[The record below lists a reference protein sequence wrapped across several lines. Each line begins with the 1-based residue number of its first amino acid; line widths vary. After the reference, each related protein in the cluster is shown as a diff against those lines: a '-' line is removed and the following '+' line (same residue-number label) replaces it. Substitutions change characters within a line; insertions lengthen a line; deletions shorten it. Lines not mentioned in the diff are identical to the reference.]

1 MPARIRARAV
11 AQFAPDTNGLIGQNL
26 SITYRPVADLMPA
39 LRNARTHSKKQI
51 QQLAASIRQFGF
63 INPVLT
69 DATGGIVAGHGRIEA
84 AKLLGQEHVP
94 TIRLDHLSEAERR
107 AYIIA
112 DNRLAELAGWDKDL
126 LAVELGELANL
137 EINFDI
143 EITGFDTLDIEKM
156 TSIGE
161 TTCPTEDQT
170 PGLPSVP
177 VSRLGDL
184 WLLGPHRLLCGDA
197 RDPEAFVRLMDGGEA
212 QMAFSDPPYNVRID
226 GHVCGLGKIRHREFA
241 MASGEMNDAEFTAF
255 LTSVFGNMAAVSA
268 DGAIHFLCMDWR
280 HMREMLSAGASTYSE
295 LKNLCVWNK
304 DNAGMGSF
312 YRSKHELVF
321 VFKHGTA
328 PHINTFGLGEG
339 GRYRTNVWNYP
350 GVNSLHP
357 GRDEDLAM
365 HPTVKPIAMVIDAI
379 KDCSHRNGIILDAFG
394 GSGTTLIAAHKTRRR
409 GHLLELDPAYVDV
422 TIQRW
427 EKLSGETA
435 RHAETGATFAE
446 TAAERACT
454 EEECHG

>member
-1 MPARIRARAV
+1 MPVRIRARSV
-11 AQFAPDTNGLIGQNL
+11 AQSAPDTNGLIGQNL
-26 SITYRPVADLMPA
+26 SITYRPVTDLMPA

-63 INPVLT
+63 VNPVLT
-69 DATGGIVAGHGRIEA
+69 DATGGIVAGHGRTEA
-84 AKLLGQEHVP
+84 AKLLGLSLIP
-94 TIRLDHLSEAERR
+94 TICLDHLSEAERR

-126 LAVELGELANL
+126 LALELGELANL

-156 TSIGE
+156 TAVGE
-161 TTCPTEDQT
+161 TTCPAEDQT
-170 PGLPSVP
+170 PDLPSVP
-177 VSRLGDL
+177 VSCLGDL

-197 RDPEAFVRLMDGGEA
+197 RDPEAFVRLMDDGEA

-226 GHVCGLGKIRHREFA
+226 GHVCGLGKVRHREFA
-241 MASGEMNDAEFTAF
+241 MASGEMSDAEFTAF
-255 LTSVFGNMAAVSA
+255 LATVFGSMAAVSA

-321 VFKHGTA
+321 VFKNGTA

-339 GRYRTNVWNYP
+339 GRYRTNVWDYP

-365 HPTVKPIAMVIDAI
+365 HPTVKPVAMVMDAI
-379 KDCSHRNGIILDAFG
+379 KDCSHRNGIVLDAFG

-435 RHAETGATFAE
+435 HHAETGATFAE
-446 TAAERACT
+446 TVAERTCP
-454 EEECHG
+454 EEERHD